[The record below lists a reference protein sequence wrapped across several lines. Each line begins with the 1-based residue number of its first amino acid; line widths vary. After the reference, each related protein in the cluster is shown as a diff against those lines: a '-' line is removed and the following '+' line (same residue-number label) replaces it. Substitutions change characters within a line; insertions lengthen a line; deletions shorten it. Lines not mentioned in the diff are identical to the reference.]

1 MDLHLIRMSDMANCF
16 FESFDSLISYVLEK
30 CDDKEKRIIEGEI
43 SYVRNNGWEKY
54 LVLLSNV
61 INKSEFSPMT
71 LDRGSATFSAII
83 AKSVLDECR
92 LSGDKSKLIS
102 YDFLNYVI
110 YMVWIARGGIGE
122 LKKIDVAL
130 ERSVNS
136 LGLSVKQVML
146 EDKVELDV
154 ISQETISNE
163 DFEVCKKNVF
173 RYNVSEADKLILKK
187 HLLIAID
194 ANDRI

>member
-1 MDLHLIRMSDMANCF
+1 MANCF

-61 INKSEFSPMT
+61 ISKSEFSPMT

-92 LSGDKSKLIS
+92 LRGEKSKLLS

-110 YMVWIARGGIGE
+110 NMVWIARGEMKREGIGE
-122 LKKIDVAL
+122 LRKIDSAL
-130 ERSVNS
+130 EKSMKM
-136 LGLSVKQVML
+136 LGLSVKQSML
-146 EDKVELDV
+146 DDRVELDV
-154 ISQETISNE
+154 FSQGAVSDKE
-163 DFEVCKKNVF
+163 FEICKKNVF
-173 RYNVSEADKLILKK
+173 RYEASEEDKLVLKK
-187 HLLIAID
+187 HLLFAIN